1 MTILVTRPGE
11 PGQALTHALSASG
24 RAAIHAP
31 LFTLSAGRELNTL
44 SAALNRLQTG
54 DWIIAVS
61 GNAVRYAQQ
70 TLQQIGASWP
80 AVQYA
85 AVGRSTAHALQQ
97 ASTQPVLFPAQ
108 DETSEGLLQVIT
120 PPAMMG
126 RQVLIL
132 RGNGGRPLLADTFTT
147 WGALVILHECYQRL
161 PIEQCGEQLT
171 DIWQRANVN
180 ILLITSG
187 EILQQLVALVPKT
200 EHDWLI
206 SCRLVVVSKRIAAM
220 AQALGW
226 TEIVISAHAD
236 NLSLIA
242 AVEQFE

>member
-11 PGQALTHALSASG
+11 LGQALTQMLSATG

-31 LFTLSAGRELNTL
+31 LFTISAGRELNTL
-44 SAALNRLQTG
+44 SSALNRLQTD

-80 AVQYA
+80 RVQYA

-97 ASTQPVLFPAQ
+97 ASNQPVLFPAQ
-108 DETSEGLLQVIT
+108 DETSEGLLQMIT
-120 PPAMMG
+120 ESTVNG
-126 RQVLIL
+126 RNILIL
-132 RGNGGRPLLADTFTT
+132 RGNGGRPLLAKTFTS
-147 WGALVILHECYQRL
+147 WGALVTPHECYQRL

-180 ILLITSG
+180 ILLITSS

-200 EHDWLI
+200 EHDWLT
-206 SCRLVVVSKRIAAM
+206 SCRLIVVSKRIAAM

-226 TEIVISAHAD
+226 TEIFISPYAD

>member
-11 PGQALTHALSASG
+11 SGLALTQALSARG
-24 RAAIHAP
+24 RAAIYAP
-31 LFTLSAGRELNTL
+31 LLTFSAGRELNAL
-44 SAALNRLQTG
+44 PAAFHRLQA
-54 DWIIAVS
+54 DDVIIAVS

-70 TLQQIGASWP
+70 ALQQIGASWP
-80 AVQYA
+80 QVQYA
-85 AVGRSTAHALQQ
+85 AIGRSTAHALQQ
-97 ASTQPVLFPAQ
+97 ASGQPVLFPAH
-108 DETSEGLLQVIT
+108 DETSEGLLQMIT
-120 PPAMMG
+120 AQAMAG
-126 RQVLIL
+126 RHVLIL

-147 WGALVILHECYQRL
+147 WGSFVTLHECYQRQ
-161 PIEQCGEQLT
+161 PIDLCGEQLT

-180 ILLITSG
+180 ILLVTSG
-187 EILQQLVALVPKT
+187 EILQQLVALIPKT
-200 EHDWLI
+200 EHDWLT

-226 TEIVISAHAD
+226 AEIVVSPHAD